1 MAQADGR
8 GIPLGEY
15 TKATPPGWK
24 PHMSDYS
31 LRPYLEK
38 LRLWIR
44 TTDLGQGDQS
54 KIGPTVV
61 GRLRGAAYRVV
72 MKMRL
77 PRQDG
82 RVLVGDEAV
91 AVPGSILMT
100 GSKDNVVHL

>member
-24 PHMSDYS
+24 PHMQDYS
-31 LRPYLEK
+31 LRLYFEK

-44 TTDLGQGDQS
+44 TTDLGNGPENQA

-72 MKMRL
+72 MKMRP

-82 RVLVGDEAV
+82 RILVGDEAIS
-91 AVPGSILMT
+91 ALAE
-100 GSKDNVVHL
+100 N